1 MSLRQKYRNLNRK
14 KIYLVRHGQTDFN
27 LQGVVQGSGIDAPI
41 NATGRAQAQ
50 AFFEAYRDVPFDQI
64 YHTALIRTRQS
75 IQQFIDLGISTR
87 ALPELNEISWGDYEG
102 TPMTPEEGEYYRH
115 MLHQWQ
121 QGNLDYAIAGGE
133 SPNAVAIRMKRGI
146 EHILNGPGE
155 TILVCMHGRAM
166 RVFLSLILSYD
177 LRYMDQFEHNNL
189 CLYLLEQLADG
200 TFVVKK
206 FNDQNHLKE
215 LDLK

>member
-1 MSLRQKYRNLNRK
+1 MNRK

-41 NATGRAQAQ
+41 NETGLAQAN
-50 AFFEAYRDVPFDQI
+50 AFFEAYKEIGFDQA

-75 IQQFIDLGISTR
+75 IQQFIDSGIPTQ

-133 SPNAVAIRMKRGI
+133 SPNIVAARMRIGI
-146 EHILNGPGE
+146 EKILNGPGE
-155 TILVCMHGRAM
+155 TVLVCMHGRAM
-166 RVFLSLILSYD
+166 RIFLSLILNYD
-177 LRYMDQFEHNNL
+177 MRYMDQFEHNNL
-189 CLYLLEQLADG
+189 CLYVLEQLPDA
-200 TFVVKK
+200 TFVVKQ
-206 FNDQNHLKE
+206 FNDQEHLAA
-215 LDLK
+215 LNQL

>member
-1 MSLRQKYRNLNRK
+1 MNRK

-41 NATGRAQAQ
+41 NETGIAQAQ
-50 AFFEAYRDVPFDQI
+50 AFFDAYKDVAFDQA

-75 IQQFIDLGISTR
+75 IQQFIDLGIPTL

-133 SPNAVAIRMKRGI
+133 SPNVVAVRMRKGI
-146 EHILNGPGE
+146 EKILSGPGE

-166 RVFLSLILSYD
+166 RIFLSLILNYD
-177 LRYMDQFEHNNL
+177 LRYMDQFEHGNL
-189 CLYLLEQLADG
+189 CLYLLEQLPDE
-200 TFVVKK
+200 TFVVRN
-206 FNDQNHLKE
+206 FNDQTHLAA
-215 LDLK
+215 LSQL

>member
-1 MSLRQKYRNLNRK
+1 MNRK

-41 NATGRAQAQ
+41 NERGKAQAK
-50 AFFEAYRDVPFDQI
+50 AFFEAYKEVPFDQV
-64 YHTALIRTRQS
+64 YHTALIRTKQS
-75 IQQFIDLGISTR
+75 IQGFLDLGISSE

-133 SPNAVAIRMKRGI
+133 SPNRVAERMRIGI
-146 EHILNGPGE
+146 SKILKGPGE

-166 RVFLSLILSYD
+166 RIFLSIMLNYD

-189 CLYLLEQLADG
+189 CLYVLEQLEDG
-200 TFVVKK
+200 TFVVRK
-206 FNDQNHLKE
+206 FNDQGHLEK
-215 LDLK
+215 LTGA

>member
-1 MSLRQKYRNLNRK
+1 LNPK

-41 NATGRAQAQ
+41 NATGMAQAD
-50 AFFEAYRDVPFDQI
+50 AFFQSYRNIPFDQI
-64 YHTALIRTRQS
+64 YHSSLIRTKQS
-75 IQQFIDLGISTR
+75 IQQFIDLGIPTR
-87 ALPELNEISWGDYEG
+87 ALSELNEISWGDYEG

-133 SPNAVAIRMKRGI
+133 SPNRVAERMRRGI
-146 EHILNGPGE
+146 DIILNSPGE
-155 TILVCMHGRAM
+155 NILVCMHGRAM
-166 RVFLSLILSYD
+166 RIFLSLLLNYD
-177 LRYMDQFEHNNL
+177 MRYMDQFEHNNL
-189 CLYLLEQLADG
+189 CLYLLEQLLDD

-206 FNDQNHLKE
+206 FNSQEHLKV
-215 LDLK
+215 LMKA

>member
-1 MSLRQKYRNLNRK
+1 MNRK

-50 AFFEAYRDVPFDQI
+50 AFFESYRNVPFDQI
-64 YHTALIRTRQS
+64 YHTALIRTKQS
-75 IQQFIDLGISTR
+75 IQGFIDLGIRTR
-87 ALPELNEISWGDYEG
+87 ALAELNEISWGDYEG

-133 SPNAVAIRMKRGI
+133 SPNTVAVRMKRGI
-146 EHILNGPGE
+146 DIILNGPGE

-166 RVFLSLILSYD
+166 RIFLSLILNYD

-189 CLYLLEQLADG
+189 CLYLLEQLPDDS
-200 TFVVKK
+200 FVVRK
-206 FNDQNHLKE
+206 FNDQTHLKGVMPI
-215 LDLK
+215 